1 MLDFVQAPEPEPA
14 APVVDLEAGEEG
26 KDEEE
31 EVGTSGEEGKD
42 EEEEVGTSEEK
53 KEDKTSE
60 EKEEKKNEKEKKEK
74 KAKKDKKEKDVIM
87 KKPASKEKKE
97 KPAAKGKKETAALVP
112 HEAPS
117 SRRDVMKQRKFEQV
131 FKDLP
136 DVVQEYFD
144 AEAHDGGNISF
155 KCCLQFFC

>member
-1 MLDFVQAPEPEPA
+1 MLEFVRAPSAPA
-14 APVVDLEAGEEG
+14 ADPSAAVVDLDEAA
-26 KDEEE
+26 EEE
-31 EVGTSGEEGKD
+31 EGR
-42 EEEEVGTSEEK
+42 TSEEK

-60 EKEEKKNEKEKKEK
+60 EKEEKKDEKEKKEK
-74 KAKKDKKEKDVIM
+74 KEKKDKKEKDVIM

-112 HEAPS
+112 HEAPSS

-155 KCCLQFFC
+155 KCCLHFLLS